1 MAITNGYCTLTEF
14 KSYKNI
20 DSINAADD
28 TVIEGII
35 ESISRLIDGEVK
47 RHFYQVTEARYYSAT
62 DLDILYCDDIATTT
76 GLEIKSSLNS
86 DGTYSYTWATTDYNL
101 RPYTPKT
108 GWPYTHIEISDF
120 GLYSFDKYKKGNK
133 ITATWGWPAI
143 PKDIKNVCMSEA
155 MSQYLKRTGENTN
168 TATTITSAGIVIT
181 PQGWSKDS
189 IQTLGK
195 YRKSM

>member
-62 DLDILYCDDIATTT
+62 DLDILYCDDIATTA

-86 DGTYSYTWATTDYNL
+86 DGTYSYTWAATDYNL

-143 PKDIKNVCMSEA
+143 PKDIKDVCLKESV
-155 MSQYLKRTGENTN
+155 SQYLKRTGENESASTIITN
-168 TATTITSAGIVIT
+168 AGVVIP
-181 PQGWSKDS
+181 PQGWLKDS
-189 IQTLGK
+189 IDVFGK